1 MIQLR
6 SGTFTKLQFINKV
19 NQARRQYSDNS
30 WIALNAVVEGHIV
43 IYRAVGTF
51 VQKMIVDGVKHESTS
66 RSTVDNNSFRKFLQ
80 GALK

>member
-66 RSTVDNNSFRKFLQ
+66 GNVDNTDFRKFLQ